1 MLVRR
6 RRTSGAITRANG
18 TITQANKKMPA
29 RSNPPTSNVCGVSPM
44 TGRDHSRTRVGAS
57 TVAGVAATIAGA
69 LAGAA
74 DGSTEGSDGAAAG
87 RSPWLTGAADAAMEA
102 EGDAA
107 ATWVSTVGENAAAG
121 AAAASSG
128 FAGASFEATTG
139 GCVTAAGDS
148 AAREL
153 VASIPAITG
162 LAAGEEEEGE
172 DSVFASLARLFAAAT
187 ALGIG
192 LGSIAGLDSVGADMA
207 AAASVVGV
215 EEATIAGPCSQPRS

>member
-1 MLVRR
+1 
-6 RRTSGAITRANG
+6 
-18 TITQANKKMPA
+18 
-29 RSNPPTSNVCGVSPM
+29 
-44 TGRDHSRTRVGAS
+44 
-57 TVAGVAATIAGA
+57 
-69 LAGAA
+69 
-74 DGSTEGSDGAAAG
+74 
-87 RSPWLTGAADAAMEA
+87 MEA

-128 FAGASFEATTG
+128 FAGVSFEATTG
-139 GCVTAAGDS
+139 GCVTATGDS

-162 LAAGEEEEGE
+162 LAAGKE
-172 DSVFASLARLFAAAT
+172 SVFASLAGLFAAAT

-207 AAASVVGV
+207 TAASVVGV
-215 EEATIAGPCSQPRS
+215 EEVTVAGLCSQPRS

>member
-18 TITQANKKMPA
+18 TITQANKKMLA

-57 TVAGVAATIAGA
+57 TVAGVAATTAGA

-87 RSPWLTGAADAAMEA
+87 CSPWLTGAADAAMEA

-107 ATWVSTVGENAAAG
+107 ATWVSTVGEDTAAE
-121 AAAASSG
+121 AARASSG
-128 FAGASFEATTG
+128 FAGVVDSFEATTG

-162 LAAGEEEEGE
+162 LAAGEE
-172 DSVFASLARLFAAAT
+172 SVFASLAGLFAAAT

-207 AAASVVGV
+207 ATASVVGV
-215 EEATIAGPCSQPRS
+215 EEATIAGLCSQPRS

>member
-1 MLVRR
+1 
-6 RRTSGAITRANG
+6 
-18 TITQANKKMPA
+18 
-29 RSNPPTSNVCGVSPM
+29 
-44 TGRDHSRTRVGAS
+44 
-57 TVAGVAATIAGA
+57 
-69 LAGAA
+69 
-74 DGSTEGSDGAAAG
+74 
-87 RSPWLTGAADAAMEA
+87 MEA

-139 GCVTAAGDS
+139 GCVTATGDS

-162 LAAGEEEEGE
+162 LAAGEE
-172 DSVFASLARLFAAAT
+172 SVFASLAGLFAAAT

-215 EEATIAGPCSQPRS
+215 EEVTVAGLCSQPRS

>member
-1 MLVRR
+1 
-6 RRTSGAITRANG
+6 
-18 TITQANKKMPA
+18 
-29 RSNPPTSNVCGVSPM
+29 
-44 TGRDHSRTRVGAS
+44 
-57 TVAGVAATIAGA
+57 
-69 LAGAA
+69 
-74 DGSTEGSDGAAAG
+74 
-87 RSPWLTGAADAAMEA
+87 MEA

-121 AAAASSG
+121 AVAASSG

-172 DSVFASLARLFAAAT
+172 DSVLASLAGLFAAAT

-215 EEATIAGPCSQPRS
+215 EEATIAGLCSQPRS

>member
-1 MLVRR
+1 
-6 RRTSGAITRANG
+6 
-18 TITQANKKMPA
+18 
-29 RSNPPTSNVCGVSPM
+29 
-44 TGRDHSRTRVGAS
+44 
-57 TVAGVAATIAGA
+57 
-69 LAGAA
+69 
-74 DGSTEGSDGAAAG
+74 
-87 RSPWLTGAADAAMEA
+87 MEA

-139 GCVTAAGDS
+139 GCVTATGDS

-162 LAAGEEEEGE
+162 LAAGEEEGE
-172 DSVFASLARLFAAAT
+172 DSVFASLAGLFAAAT

-192 LGSIAGLDSVGADMA
+192 RGPIAGLDSGDPDTAVA
-207 AAASVVGV
+207 
-215 EEATIAGPCSQPRS
+215 

>member
-1 MLVRR
+1 
-6 RRTSGAITRANG
+6 
-18 TITQANKKMPA
+18 
-29 RSNPPTSNVCGVSPM
+29 
-44 TGRDHSRTRVGAS
+44 
-57 TVAGVAATIAGA
+57 
-69 LAGAA
+69 
-74 DGSTEGSDGAAAG
+74 
-87 RSPWLTGAADAAMEA
+87 MEA

-162 LAAGEEEEGE
+162 LAAGEE
-172 DSVFASLARLFAAAT
+172 SVFASLAGLFAAAT

-207 AAASVVGV
+207 VAASAVGV
-215 EEATIAGPCSQPRS
+215 EEATIAGLCSQPRS

>member
-1 MLVRR
+1 
-6 RRTSGAITRANG
+6 
-18 TITQANKKMPA
+18 
-29 RSNPPTSNVCGVSPM
+29 
-44 TGRDHSRTRVGAS
+44 
-57 TVAGVAATIAGA
+57 
-69 LAGAA
+69 
-74 DGSTEGSDGAAAG
+74 
-87 RSPWLTGAADAAMEA
+87 MEA
-102 EGDAA
+102 EGEAA
-107 ATWVSTVGENAAAG
+107 ATWGSTVGETAAAG

-162 LAAGEEEEGE
+162 LAAREEEGE
-172 DSVFASLARLFAAAT
+172 DSVFASLAGLFAAAT

-207 AAASVVGV
+207 ATASVVGV
-215 EEATIAGPCSQPRS
+215 EEATIAGLCSQPRS

>member
-1 MLVRR
+1 
-6 RRTSGAITRANG
+6 
-18 TITQANKKMPA
+18 
-29 RSNPPTSNVCGVSPM
+29 
-44 TGRDHSRTRVGAS
+44 
-57 TVAGVAATIAGA
+57 
-69 LAGAA
+69 
-74 DGSTEGSDGAAAG
+74 
-87 RSPWLTGAADAAMEA
+87 MEA

-128 FAGASFEATTG
+128 FAGASFEAMTG
-139 GCVTAAGDS
+139 GCVIAAGDS

-162 LAAGEEEEGE
+162 LATGKKEGN
-172 DSVFASLARLFAAAT
+172 DSIFASLAGLFAEAI

-207 AAASVVGV
+207 AAASAAGV
-215 EEATIAGPCSQPRS
+215 EEATIAGLCSQPRS